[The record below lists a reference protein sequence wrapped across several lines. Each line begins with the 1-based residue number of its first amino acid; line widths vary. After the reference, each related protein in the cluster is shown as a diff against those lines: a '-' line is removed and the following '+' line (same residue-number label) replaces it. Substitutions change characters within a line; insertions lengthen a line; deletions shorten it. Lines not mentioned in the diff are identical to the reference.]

1 VEHSRS
7 TLEYFKNLC
16 RERIQ
21 HTGSGFWMPV
31 LVHPRRFAG
40 RLQGWKVRKTWF
52 EYEKRS
58 AVNADVHP

>member
-1 VEHSRS
+1 
-7 TLEYFKNLC
+7 
-16 RERIQ
+16 
-21 HTGSGFWMPV
+21 MPV
-31 LVHPRRFAG
+31 LEHPRRFAG